1 MYFSMFHVW
10 RFQQS
15 NTEGCSNDQLIDEI
29 LRLGNHSNEVI
40 QVDTQLERN
49 EYGFGLALSGHKNRN
64 MMGTFICGLHPKGAA
79 AEEGS
84 LHIGDELV
92 KVIIIL
98 NIPHRY
104 KSLYA
109 NNNSL
114 YSTIQPL
121 CFEIVSW
128 DVSLRKKSIERFSI
142 DKTSPQWYEGSSDCN
157 EI

>member
-1 MYFSMFHVW
+1 M
-10 RFQQS
+10 
-15 NTEGCSNDQLIDEI
+15 IDEI

-92 KVIIIL
+92 KVIFIL
-98 NIPHRY
+98 NI
-104 KSLYA
+104 LYP
-109 NNNSL
+109 NKNSC
-114 YSTIQPL
+114 YTQTIIT
-121 CFEIVSW
+121 FIVPSNYY
-128 DVSLRKKSIERFSI
+128 VL
-142 DKTSPQWYEGSSDCN
+142 T
-157 EI
+157 

>member
-1 MYFSMFHVW
+1 MI
-10 RFQQS
+10 
-15 NTEGCSNDQLIDEI
+15 DQI

-40 QVDTQLERN
+40 QVDTELERN

-98 NIPHRY
+98 N
-104 KSLYA
+104 KSH
-109 NNNSL
+109 
-114 YSTIQPL
+114 
-121 CFEIVSW
+121 
-128 DVSLRKKSIERFSI
+128 
-142 DKTSPQWYEGSSDCN
+142 
-157 EI
+157 

>member
-1 MYFSMFHVW
+1 MYFSIFHVR

-15 NTEGCSNDQLIDEI
+15 NKEGCSNDQFIDEI

-98 NIPHRY
+98 NI
-104 KSLYA
+104 S
-109 NNNSL
+109 N
-114 YSTIQPL
+114 
-121 CFEIVSW
+121 
-128 DVSLRKKSIERFSI
+128 
-142 DKTSPQWYEGSSDCN
+142 
-157 EI
+157 

>member
-1 MYFSMFHVW
+1 M
-10 RFQQS
+10 
-15 NTEGCSNDQLIDEI
+15 IDGI

-98 NIPHRY
+98 NISQCY
-104 KSLYA
+104 KKYA
-109 NNNSL
+109 NNNNL
-114 YSTIQPL
+114 YCTIQLL
-121 CFEIVSW
+121 CFE
-128 DVSLRKKSIERFSI
+128 
-142 DKTSPQWYEGSSDCN
+142 
-157 EI
+157 